1 MGSLFDSYE
10 KTIREVGFFAL
21 KALMWLNALAL
32 LSVWTRELKQAGIWA
47 ATAPHFL
54 FGIITAFAALLV
66 TYAAA
71 QVAISG
77 RHLAASWFVFMIA
90 TPALSLFFFARG
102 VILTFPLMG
111 GL

>member
-32 LSVWTRELKQAGIWA
+32 LSAWSPVVRQTGVWA

-54 FGIITAFAALLV
+54 LGIIMAFAALLV

-77 RHLAASWFVFMIA
+77 RVLGASWFVFMIA